1 MDISKIV
8 ALQKEFD
15 ENHGWSHNSPT
26 TSEKIDFINKDIIGL
41 VGEIGEFS
49 NLIKKLNLLNNR
61 FSDEELN
68 ENFNEFLPDLQEEL
82 IDAFIYVI
90 RISSHLNMD
99 ISKEYLRKYNINKV
113 RFEKYENK

>member
-15 ENHGWSHNSPT
+15 EKHGWSHNSSS

-49 NLIKKLNLLNNR
+49 NLIKKLNLLDNR
-61 FSDEELN
+61 FLDEELN
-68 ENFNEFLPDLQEEL
+68 EKFIELHPELQEEL
-82 IDAFIYVI
+82 IDAFIYLI
-90 RISSHLNMD
+90 RISSHLDMD
-99 ISKEYLRKYNINKV
+99 ISKEYLRKYNINKG
-113 RFEKYENK
+113 RFKKYENK

>member
-15 ENHGWSHNSPT
+15 ENHGWSHNSAS

-41 VGEIGEFS
+41 IGEIGEFS

-61 FSDEELN
+61 FSDEEVN
-68 ENFNEFLPDLQEEL
+68 EKFNEFHNDLREEL
-82 IDAFIYVI
+82 IDAFIYLI
-90 RISSHLNMD
+90 RISSHLN
-99 ISKEYLRKYNINKV
+99 
-113 RFEKYENK
+113 